1 MRLLV
6 ECAGIYNYCGCRL
19 RILQGPERYPQT
31 LRVNE
36 PMDTVFVKEVRPNG
50 PAHLAGLK
58 TGDRLWTVNGLAVDG
73 MQYAHVVSII
83 QQVPNILTLQII
95 PKEFDFLQTVSDG
108 ITILLIVK
116 N

>member
-1 MRLLV
+1 MCGHLQLLLS
-6 ECAGIYNYCGCRL
+6 L

-95 PKEFDFLQTVSDG
+95 PKEFDFLQTVSV
-108 ITILLIVK
+108 TV
-116 N
+116 